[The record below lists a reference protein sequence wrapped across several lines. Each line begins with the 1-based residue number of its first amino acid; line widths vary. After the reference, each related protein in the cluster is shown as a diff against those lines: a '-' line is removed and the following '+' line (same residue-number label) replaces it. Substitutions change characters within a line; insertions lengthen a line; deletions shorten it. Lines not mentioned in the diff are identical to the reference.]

1 MNLETKKL
9 LLIQEFLKID
19 DEKLI
24 NALGNFL
31 HKNNSG
37 VYEDDFKSLSLKQ
50 LNDEIDT
57 ALEDEKNG
65 RILSAEELKDKIQE
79 WT

>member
-31 HKNNSG
+31 HKNNS
-37 VYEDDFKSLSLKQ
+37 VAYKDDFKSMSLKQ

>member
-24 NALGNFL
+24 NALENFL

-37 VYEDDFKSLSLKQ
+37 VYEDDFKSMSLKQ

>member
-24 NALGNFL
+24 NALENFL